1 MIQNAFPA
9 LVEPVYCN
17 ESADSQ
23 FTVNALSF
31 HEMHCKM
38 LLLVLNFRFY
48 VQQDVEMD
56 LESVSTHAPI
66 HPLCQAR
73 RAGPLTGPCSPTGE
87 GDIVPVY

>member
-1 MIQNAFPA
+1 MIQNAFSA

-31 HEMHCKM
+31 HEMRCKM
-38 LLLVLNFRFY
+38 LLLLLNFRFY

-56 LESVSTHAPI
+56 LESVSTH
-66 HPLCQAR
+66 
-73 RAGPLTGPCSPTGE
+73 
-87 GDIVPVY
+87 V